1 MTVCTFCVLSF
12 FCCCS
17 CKSVVVLIDVSQQ
30 DLLPPRLWGSSLVR
44 AAARIGTL
52 GEKTPI
58 MSEAM
63 FERLE
68 NLGSVHRGRRSMQGS
83 QASDGEGKERVRRD
97 SFAGP
102 DLPVRF
108 SRISIASNQDSRDPW
123 SQRSSEGSCDSPG
136 HVAAPSTLTTSD
148 FRQRADKDRSFTG
161 SAPPGVRPPPKAGTG
176 LFGAQTN
183 DEDENDRDEPRR
195 DLGSAPVPRPPPSVR
210 PIVFSPAQHSPIAS
224 EPALNILTVTP
235 ECQYPTP
242 TLATLLLRPPRP
254 SHRR

>member
-1 MTVCTFCVLSF
+1 
-12 FCCCS
+12 
-17 CKSVVVLIDVSQQ
+17 
-30 DLLPPRLWGSSLVR
+30 
-44 AAARIGTL
+44 
-52 GEKTPI
+52 
-58 MSEAM
+58 
-63 FERLE
+63 
-68 NLGSVHRGRRSMQGS
+68 MQGS
-83 QASDGEGKERVRRD
+83 QAADGEGKERVRRD

-123 SQRSSEGSCDSPG
+123 SQRSSEGSCDDSPG

-210 PIVFSPAQHSPIAS
+210 PISVLACSAQPHCLRACSQHAHRDSGMSVPNPNPRDFASPPSPPLSPALLPLHLPSLLLS
-224 EPALNILTVTP
+224 
-235 ECQYPTP
+235 PTP
-242 TLATLLLRPPRP
+242 PLPCVSAFPI
-254 SHRR
+254 H